1 MQVRHLDLH
10 NLPRRL
16 SSLWVVKMDEK
27 LQRLRRQ
34 AFGEGDPD
42 AKDHYIHC
50 LEQLLAGKE
59 LPKRWIYHYIPER
72 ADLAFHSQSFL
83 TKRLA
88 QRDAAGMFLE
98 MTKGNICDI
107 DSEGVYHD
115 YKMMFDA
122 GEYQE
127 MIDKWINEWSEME
140 EIRFS
145 EV

>member
-1 MQVRHLDLH
+1 
-10 NLPRRL
+10 
-16 SSLWVVKMDEK
+16 MDEK

-34 AFGEGDPD
+34 AFGEGDPE

-72 ADLAFHSQSFL
+72 ADLAFHSESFL
-83 TKRLA
+83 TKTLA
-88 QRDAAGMFLE
+88 QRDAAKMFLE
-98 MTKGNICDI
+98 VVKDNICDI

-115 YKMMFDA
+115 YKMLFDT
-122 GEYQE
+122 GEYQK
-127 MIDKWINEWSEME
+127 MIDIYIDEFAHNYTE